1 MVIYFYNI
9 TDVRDRAIVGT
20 YLGHKSK
27 SKNFIECM
35 EKALEYRELDTK
47 KLTIRRDNG
56 P

>member
-20 YLGHKSK
+20 YLGQKGK
-27 SKNFIECM
+27 SKNFIECI
-35 EKALEYRELDTK
+35 EKALEYREVDRK
-47 KLTIRRDNG
+47 ELTIRRDNG